1 MQEIQRMTPKQRH
14 ERQTE
19 KYREL
24 IEVTE
29 EVVNGAQKVVE
40 QTRKARGKDVLAELA
55 IPELRKEIGH
65 YCELGDR
72 VIDQARRRVLE
83 AEQVPNAEKIYSIF
97 EPHTD
102 LIKRGKVQTPLEFG
116 HKVFLAESAQGL
128 ITQYVVL
135 EGNPCDDQQVEPSL
149 ERHKE
154 TFGHAPELYGSDR
167 GFFSE
172 KNVKSCKQKGVKVV
186 CIPQRGGQKTPTRA
200 KYEKSPDFKKGQ
212 RFRAGIEGRI
222 SVLFRGRGMKCC
234 LAEGRKRFELWVG
247 AAVIA
252 NNLMRIAAL
261 LTKRSSSKRRK
272 RRAA

>member
-14 ERQTE
+14 ARQTE

-24 IEVTE
+24 IGVTE
-29 EVVNGAQKVVE
+29 EVVNSAQKVVE

-83 AEQVPNAEKIYSIF
+83 GEQVPNAEKIYSIF

-116 HKVFLAESAQGL
+116 HKVFLAESAKGL
-128 ITQYVVL
+128 ITQYQVL
-135 EGNPCDDQQVEPSL
+135 EGNPNDEQHVEPSL
-149 ERHKE
+149 KRHKKM
-154 TFGHAPELYGSDR
+154 FGHVPELYGTDR

-172 KNVKSCKQKGVKVV
+172 KNVKLCERKGVKVV
-186 CIPQRGGQKTPTRA
+186 CIPQCGGQKTDERKT
-200 KYEKSPDFKKGQ
+200 YEKSHEFKKGQ
-212 RFRAGIEGRI
+212 RFRAGIEGTI
-222 SVLFRGRGMKCC
+222 SVLFRGRGLKRCR
-234 LAEGRKRFELWVG
+234 AEGSERFKIWVG
-247 AAVIA
+247 AAVLA
-252 NNLMRIAAL
+252 NNLMRIADL
-261 LTKRSSSKRRK
+261 LDERSLRK
-272 RRAA
+272 RKAA